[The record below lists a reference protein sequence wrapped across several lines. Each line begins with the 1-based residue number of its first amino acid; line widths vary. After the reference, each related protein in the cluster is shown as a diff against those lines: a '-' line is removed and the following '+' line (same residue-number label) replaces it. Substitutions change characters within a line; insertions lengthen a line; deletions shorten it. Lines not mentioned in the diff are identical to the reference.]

1 MEYYRRWI
9 LLFCII
15 TGVWFFFFT
24 YITSYYQVSLFN
36 AENEQ
41 KKSKE
46 KLFFKTESS
55 YIYDLPINDY
65 IKEIT
70 RNKIYKKD
78 SPEWINFFGEL
89 KDDKF
94 KENRG
99 EFGNSYYFSDSDPL
113 LNQIKDKFNTN
124 TKEIY
129 IQIPKDTTLL
139 IKVKYEIASYN
150 DFQFYTFPKI
160 KIFYPLRK
168 YSYFVLLLGLL
179 LFIFLPYKKHG
190 QNEFYY
196 DRWRILLG
204 DFIAYLLF
212 FMFFVIPF
220 IVLNSS
226 QLIFLNPLSYLFF
239 LPLIPAIY
247 LIFMQMK
254 MASFSIYILDDK
266 FVVSTY
272 KGDLSYDYSDIESY
286 NELEI
291 NPPKWL
297 KTLSAISYR
306 SRLLI
311 TEYSS
316 LKINF
321 KNNRF
326 IIFSGFGYSNQ
337 KVAKGFESVLSIL
350 EKFNIKKANPEI
362 ISKFGFIIGSYDS
375 EIKNLIKNKIIKKKV
390 FGKIL
395 LLTMLLLFIIGI
407 VEFYIHLVPEKLPK
421 EKTEINYGTSKLDI
435 LLERTFNGSD
445 HIKEGIKIFTDKFEN
460 SFIIAEERYFDFSE
474 IRTNI
479 ILLKID
485 KSGNKIK
492 ELNLAKENLSEK
504 LNYTTFEQNSILF
517 LGLLGD
523 EIFFFK
529 IDTSLNIK
537 LEKSYKVQDL
547 KCTGF
552 DIKLLTNGY
561 ELLLIGENTNNSKY
575 LVRITTDKD
584 GNKINQ
590 QIKKIKYYNSVI
602 IKTIKKVSGGFII
615 GGILRD
621 KNRFDDI
628 YIVRYNDNG
637 DIVHSNVIGSNRP
650 EKINDFYE
658 TKDGNIIIAGSTKSF
673 SETED
678 FYVVCMNKT
687 GNILWEKNYGNI
699 NNEECIKVNILKEN
713 RILLTGISQ
722 APNSSYHNSYIVV
735 IDNQGNKLLD
745 TYVGDFYNSE
755 ENKNLTSYTIYD
767 VNILSNERLSFT
779 GSKDK
784 YYFSGIEKE
793 ILFLKAKF

>member
-1 MEYYRRWI
+1 
-9 LLFCII
+9 
-15 TGVWFFFFT
+15 
-24 YITSYYQVSLFN
+24 
-36 AENEQ
+36 
-41 KKSKE
+41 
-46 KLFFKTESS
+46 
-55 YIYDLPINDY
+55 
-65 IKEIT
+65 
-70 RNKIYKKD
+70 
-78 SPEWINFFGEL
+78 
-89 KDDKF
+89 
-94 KENRG
+94 
-99 EFGNSYYFSDSDPL
+99 
-113 LNQIKDKFNTN
+113 
-124 TKEIY
+124 
-129 IQIPKDTTLL
+129 
-139 IKVKYEIASYN
+139 
-150 DFQFYTFPKI
+150 
-160 KIFYPLRK
+160 
-168 YSYFVLLLGLL
+168 
-179 LFIFLPYKKHG
+179 
-190 QNEFYY
+190 
-196 DRWRILLG
+196 
-204 DFIAYLLF
+204 
-212 FMFFVIPF
+212 
-220 IVLNSS
+220 
-226 QLIFLNPLSYLFF
+226 
-239 LPLIPAIY
+239 
-247 LIFMQMK
+247 
-254 MASFSIYILDDK
+254 
-266 FVVSTY
+266 
-272 KGDLSYDYSDIESY
+272 
-286 NELEI
+286 
-291 NPPKWL
+291 
-297 KTLSAISYR
+297 
-306 SRLLI
+306 
-311 TEYSS
+311 
-316 LKINF
+316 
-321 KNNRF
+321 
-326 IIFSGFGYSNQ
+326 
-337 KVAKGFESVLSIL
+337 
-350 EKFNIKKANPEI
+350 
-362 ISKFGFIIGSYDS
+362 
-375 EIKNLIKNKIIKKKV
+375 
-390 FGKIL
+390 
-395 LLTMLLLFIIGI
+395 
-407 VEFYIHLVPEKLPK
+407 
-421 EKTEINYGTSKLDI
+421 
-435 LLERTFNGSD
+435 TFNGSD

-504 LNYTTFEQNSILF
+504 LNYTTFERNSILF

-561 ELLLIGENTNNSKY
+561 ELLLIGEDTNNSKY

-628 YIVRYNDNG
+628 YIVRYNNNG

-678 FYVVCMNKT
+678 FYVVYINKS
-687 GNILWEKNYGNI
+687 GDFLWEKHYGNI

-713 RILLTGISQ
+713 RMLLTGTSQ

-745 TYVGDFYNSE
+745 IYVGDFYNSE

-767 VNILSNERLSFT
+767 VNILSNERLLFT